1 MQSYNKVEIAQTIDT
16 RRQQTELA

>member
-16 RRQQTELA
+16 RRQQSELA